1 MNPLRNPM
9 SPEMSRLIIH
19 IPHAST
25 HIPLRDGFL
34 VDGARIERE
43 LLTLTDWHTDDLFV
57 DAARDDHPV
66 TAGFSRIFCD
76 VERFADDH
84 REVMAKF
91 GMGVLY
97 ETTDAG
103 EPMRNVTPELR
114 KRILERY
121 YRPHHARLEKA
132 VEADLDRVGRAVI
145 VDAHSYPDIPL
156 KRDLDQRRP
165 RPDFNIGTD
174 PFLTPQEL
182 VDASV
187 RFFEERGYSLGVDW
201 PYKGTIVPLA
211 WHGKDKRVASIML
224 EVNRRLY
231 LEDGSS
237 DKNGNYD
244 LVRQII
250 QDYLDMIASNVTA

>member
-1 MNPLRNPM
+1 MNPLRSPM
-9 SPEMSRLIIH
+9 SPEMSCLIIH

-34 VDGARIERE
+34 VDGARIEWE

-57 DAARDDHPV
+57 DAARDDHLV

-76 VERFADDH
+76 VERFADD
-84 REVMAKF
+84 RLEVMAKF

-97 ETTDAG
+97 ETTDDG
-103 EPMRNVTPELR
+103 EPMRNVTPKLR
-114 KRILERY
+114 KEFLEHY
-121 YRPHHARLEKA
+121 YRPHHAKLENA
-132 VEADLDRVGRAVI
+132 VEAELDRVGRAI
-145 VDAHSYPDIPL
+145 IIDAHSFPDTPL

-174 PFLTPQEL
+174 PFHTPQEM
-182 VDASV
+182 VDASI

-201 PYKGTIVPLA
+201 PYKGTIVPSNYY
-211 WHGKDKRVASIML
+211 GKDKRVKSIML

-231 LEDGSS
+231 LQDGTSGKS
-237 DKNGNYD
+237 RINYI
-244 LVRQII
+244 LWGVG
-250 QDYLDMIASNVTA
+250 

>member
-1 MNPLRNPM
+1 
-9 SPEMSRLIIH
+9 MSRLIIH

-25 HIPLRDGFL
+25 HIPFRDGFL

-57 DAARDDHPV
+57 DAARDDHLV
-66 TAGFSRIFCD
+66 AAGFSRIFCD

-103 EPMRNVTPELR
+103 EPMRDVTPELR

-132 VEADLDRVGRAVI
+132 VEAELDRVGRAVI

-156 KRDLDQRRP
+156 KRDLDPRRP
-165 RPDFNIGTD
+165 RPVFNIGTD
-174 PFLTPQEL
+174 PFHTPQEL

-211 WHGKDKRVASIML
+211 WHGKDKRVSSIML

-231 LEDGSS
+231 LEDGTSVKS
-237 DKNGNYD
+237 ESYGEACRVIREF
-244 LVRQII
+244 LQILSAI
-250 QDYLDMIASNVTA
+250 